1 MRHFR
6 CALRMKPIDYVLQ
19 NAVSIRNTFVLAHVL
34 KPGLDEKGLNHPS
47 FRSSIL
53 KYCPGICAVA
63 PAFLS

>member
-6 CALRMKPIDYVLQ
+6 YALRMKPMNRVLQ

-34 KPGLDEKGLNHPS
+34 EPRLDEKGFNHPS
-47 FRSSIL
+47 FRSGIL